1 MKKDNQLS
9 LSTELDLLTI
19 WINSSDQAHNWIN
32 QQWWVKRVFKAFTS
46 RSKQFAH
53 WCESSPTLENI
64 NLKDALITT
73 ENSISECKFRA
84 SSQMSRSSKMSQRSR
99 QSSLS
104 KKTNATFSH
113 DISLSHNFFKYYIN
127 KNYVIVETFQFSIG
141 LGNVKFF
148 CIYPII

>member
-9 LSTELDLLTI
+9 LLTELDLLTI
-19 WINSSDQAHNWIN
+19 LISISDQAHNWIN
-32 QQWWVKRVFKAFTS
+32 QQWWIKRVYKVFTS
-46 RSKQFAH
+46 RSKQLVH
-53 WCESSPTLENI
+53 WCECSPTPENI
-64 NLKDALITT
+64 NPKDVLITT

-84 SSQMSRSSKMSQRSR
+84 SSQMIRSSKMSQRSR

-104 KKTNATFSH
+104 KKTNVTFSH

-148 CIYPII
+148 CIYPIT